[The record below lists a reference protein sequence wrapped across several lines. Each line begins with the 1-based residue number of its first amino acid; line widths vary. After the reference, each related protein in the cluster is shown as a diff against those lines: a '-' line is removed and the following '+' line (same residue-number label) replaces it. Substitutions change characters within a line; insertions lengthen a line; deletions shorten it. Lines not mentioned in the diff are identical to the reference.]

1 MRNLFRWGG
10 ILGFIVG
17 VISRLN
23 ALTILPRSYSWSGD
37 FARSEW
43 GVRLAGFGDVMN
55 IVALLGGMAFLASF
69 TNLFD
74 DQKRA

>member
-10 ILGFIVG
+10 VLCFLVG

-23 ALTILPRSYSWSGD
+23 ALTILPRSYNWSGD
-37 FARSEW
+37 FARSKW
-43 GVRLAGFGDVMN
+43 GVLLAGFGDVMD
-55 IVALLGGMAFLASF
+55 IVALLGGIAFLASF

-74 DQKRA
+74 DQKRK